1 MWQLMAHPREA
12 QKWRVANA
20 FHDGESNFGQCAGRV
35 HRDFIRERLL
45 IHHAVCDSCASPN
58 RTSEKLL

>member
-1 MWQLMAHPREA
+1 MANPREA

-35 HRDFIRERLL
+35 HRDFIR
-45 IHHAVCDSCASPN
+45 AVADSPCGVRQLCFSN